1 MSCGRKGRS
10 SEKWNSGTEKVIS
23 MSKMPGVYKQG
34 KQLWDKVYYVR
45 SEKLIVILERNDI
58 LFLERLEMI
67 RNLKNGQKTALM
79 QFQALSNQSSGLG
92 NLDLLKFLKKCF
104 SEKVTLIHSGRRSVV
119 RVAIALEVKCQRKM
133 YLNTLKIKAEEW
145 EICPR

>member
-1 MSCGRKGRS
+1 
-10 SEKWNSGTEKVIS
+10 
-23 MSKMPGVYKQG
+23 
-34 KQLWDKVYYVR
+34 
-45 SEKLIVILERNDI
+45 
-58 LFLERLEMI
+58 MI

-79 QFQALSNQSSGLG
+79 QFQALSNQSSGFG